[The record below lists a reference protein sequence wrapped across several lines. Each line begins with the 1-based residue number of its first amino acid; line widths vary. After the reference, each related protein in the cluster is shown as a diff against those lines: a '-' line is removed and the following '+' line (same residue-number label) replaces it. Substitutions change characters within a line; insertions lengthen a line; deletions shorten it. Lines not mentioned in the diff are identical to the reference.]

1 MKTFKIIETLKKSF
15 IQIKDDTFRY
25 VLIIIL
31 AESMSLLLIKQIAD
45 RVFKIALFRAN
56 IIGITNENFW
66 ELLGSP
72 TSLVF
77 LIMSVLLIAIFIL
90 FQLTVI
96 IKFANRPYENR
107 KLGKNDFIKPLRK
120 IFSSQILLILVYI
133 FLIMPNA
140 NIGLTTNIT
149 SNVHLPRFV
158 VDAVLENPAGLIA
171 YTSAIVLAF
180 ILNIRLFFTPVIFI
194 TRDELSFIESAKE
207 SWNLTKKRSF
217 KIFQLVTVITLLTS
231 AITIAGVF
239 LLSIP
244 MALVPDTKIQVAKIT
259 GALSVSMIFFFLA
272 FTISYSSIFTLQAIV
287 VAYHEILGEKPYLR
301 EKNFAPK
308 KHHLLVNIVMV
319 VVFIVF
325 GVNVYLNTPSDALTS
340 STKVVSHRGESVK
353 AIENTLES
361 LQIASTYKPDYV
373 EMDIQMTQDGHLIV
387 FHDNTLKRLSK
398 QSDNIHLLTLEEIQK
413 VTLVHNGYESRIPTF
428 DEYVAEAK
436 KLNQPLMVELKTSKY
451 DQDDFIEKMIATLD
465 RYEMR
470 PVTAFQSLDKTA
482 ILKLK
487 ELYPDTYTGYIL
499 GLNIGG
505 LERLDVDFYSIED
518 SSISSRTLNDIERY
532 NKDLFVWTV
541 NEEDRMDL
549 YLTMEVTGIITD
561 HVEAAQKVIEDLKAA
576 TPFDRIYKDV
586 LSSLK

>member
-72 TSLVF
+72 TSLIF

-107 KLGKNDFIKPLRK
+107 KLGKNDFINPLRK

-207 SWNLTKKRSF
+207 SWALTKKRSF

-272 FTISYSSIFTLQAIV
+272 FTISYSSIFTLQATV

-373 EMDIQMTQDGHLIV
+373 EMDIQMTQDGHLVV

-398 QSDNIHLLTLEEIQK
+398 KSDNIHLLTLEEIQK

-465 RYEMR
+465 KYEMR

-561 HVEAAQKVIEDLKAA
+561 HVEAAQNVIEDLKAA

>member
-72 TSLVF
+72 TSLIF

-107 KLGKNDFIKPLRK
+107 KLGKNDFINPLRK

-207 SWNLTKKRSF
+207 SWALTKKRSF

-244 MALVPDTKIQVAKIT
+244 MALVPDTKIQIAKIT

-272 FTISYSSIFTLQAIV
+272 FVISYSSIFTLQATV

-373 EMDIQMTQDGHLIV
+373 EMDIQMTQDGHLVV

-413 VTLVHNGYESRIPTF
+413 ATLVHNGYESRIPTF

-465 RYEMR
+465 KYEMR

-561 HVEAAQKVIEDLKAA
+561 HVEAAQNVIEDLKAA

>member
-72 TSLVF
+72 TSLIF

-107 KLGKNDFIKPLRK
+107 KLGKNDFINPLRK

-207 SWNLTKKRSF
+207 SWALTKKRSF

-272 FTISYSSIFTLQAIV
+272 FTISYSSIFTLQATV

-373 EMDIQMTQDGHLIV
+373 EMDIQMTQDGHLVV

-465 RYEMR
+465 KYEMR

-561 HVEAAQKVIEDLKAA
+561 HVEAAQNVIEDLKAA

-586 LSSLK
+586 LSTLK

>member
-1 MKTFKIIETLKKSF
+1 MKTFKILETLKKSF

-72 TSLVF
+72 TSLLF
-77 LIMSVLLIAIFIL
+77 LIISVLLIAIFIL
-90 FQLTVI
+90 FQLTII

-120 IFSSQILLILVYI
+120 IFSSEILLILVYI

-171 YTSAIVLAF
+171 YTTAIVAAF
-180 ILNIRLFFTPVIFI
+180 ILNIKLFFTPVIFI
-194 TRDELSFIESAKE
+194 TRDDLSFIDAAKA
-207 SWNLTKKRSF
+207 SWELTKKRSF

-231 AITIAGVF
+231 AITVAGVF

-244 MALVPDTKIQVAKIT
+244 MAIVPDTNIQVAKIT
-259 GALSVSMIFFFLA
+259 GALSVSLIFFFLA
-272 FTISYSSIFTLQAIV
+272 FTISYSSIFTLQATV

-319 VVFIVF
+319 AVFIVF

-373 EMDIQMTQDGHLIV
+373 EMDIQMTQDGHLVV

-413 VTLVHNGYESRIPTF
+413 VVLEHNGYESRIPTF

-451 DQDDFIEKMIATLD
+451 DQDDFIDKMIATLD
-465 RYEMR
+465 KYEMR

-487 ELYPDTYTGYIL
+487 QNYPDTYTGYIL

>member
-56 IIGITNENFW
+56 IIGITNKNFW

-72 TSLVF
+72 TSLIF

-107 KLGKNDFIKPLRK
+107 KLGKNDFINPLRK

-207 SWNLTKKRSF
+207 SWALTKKRSF

-272 FTISYSSIFTLQAIV
+272 FTISYSSIFTLQATV

-373 EMDIQMTQDGHLIV
+373 EMDIQMTQDGHLVV

-465 RYEMR
+465 KYEMR

-561 HVEAAQKVIEDLKAA
+561 HVEAAQNVIEDLKAA

>member
-72 TSLVF
+72 TSLIF

-107 KLGKNDFIKPLRK
+107 KLGKNDFINPLRK

-207 SWNLTKKRSF
+207 SWALTKKRSF

-272 FTISYSSIFTLQAIV
+272 FTISYSSIFTLQATV
-287 VAYHEILGEKPYLR
+287 VAYHEILSEKPYLR

-373 EMDIQMTQDGHLIV
+373 EMDIQMTQDGHLVV

-465 RYEMR
+465 KYEMR

-561 HVEAAQKVIEDLKAA
+561 HVEAAQNVIEDLKAA

>member
-72 TSLVF
+72 TSLIF

-107 KLGKNDFIKPLRK
+107 KLGKNDFINPLRK

-207 SWNLTKKRSF
+207 SWALTKKRSF

-244 MALVPDTKIQVAKIT
+244 MALVPDTKNQVAKIT

-272 FTISYSSIFTLQAIV
+272 FTISYSSIFTLQATV

-373 EMDIQMTQDGHLIV
+373 EMDIQMTQDGHLVV

-465 RYEMR
+465 KYEMR

-561 HVEAAQKVIEDLKAA
+561 HVEAAQNVIEDLKAA

>member
-1 MKTFKIIETLKKSF
+1 MKTFKILETLKKSF

-72 TSLVF
+72 TSLLF
-77 LIMSVLLIAIFIL
+77 LIISVLLIAIFIL
-90 FQLTVI
+90 FQLTII

-171 YTSAIVLAF
+171 YTTAIVAAF
-180 ILNIRLFFTPVIFI
+180 ILNIKLFFTPVIFI
-194 TRDELSFIESAKE
+194 TRDELSFIDAAKA
-207 SWNLTKKRSF
+207 SWELTKKRSF

-231 AITIAGVF
+231 AITVAGVF

-244 MALVPDTKIQVAKIT
+244 MAIVPDTNIQVAKIT
-259 GALSVSMIFFFLA
+259 GALSVSLIFFFLA
-272 FTISYSSIFTLQAIV
+272 FTISYSSIFTLQATV

-319 VVFIVF
+319 AVFIVF

-373 EMDIQMTQDGHLIV
+373 EMDIQMTQDGHLVV

-413 VTLVHNGYESRIPTF
+413 VVLEHNGCESRIPTF

-451 DQDDFIEKMIATLD
+451 DQDDFIDKMIATLD
-465 RYEMR
+465 KYEMR

-487 ELYPDTYTGYIL
+487 QNYPDTYTGYIL

>member
-72 TSLVF
+72 TSLIF

-96 IKFANRPYENR
+96 IKFANRPYKNR
-107 KLGKNDFIKPLRK
+107 KLGKNDFINPLRK

-207 SWNLTKKRSF
+207 SWALTKKRSF

-272 FTISYSSIFTLQAIV
+272 FTISYSSIFTLQATV

-373 EMDIQMTQDGHLIV
+373 EMDIQMTQDGHLVV

-465 RYEMR
+465 KYEMR

-561 HVEAAQKVIEDLKAA
+561 HVEAAQNVIEDLKAA

>member
-72 TSLVF
+72 TSLIF

-107 KLGKNDFIKPLRK
+107 KLGKNDFINPLRK

-207 SWNLTKKRSF
+207 SWALTKKRSF

-272 FTISYSSIFTLQAIV
+272 FTISYSSIFTLQATV

-373 EMDIQMTQDGHLIV
+373 EMDIQMTQDGHLVV

-413 VTLVHNGYESRIPTF
+413 ITLVHNGYESRIPTF

-465 RYEMR
+465 KYEMR

-561 HVEAAQKVIEDLKAA
+561 HVEAAQNVIEDLKAA

>member
-15 IQIKDDTFRY
+15 IQIKNDTFRY

-72 TSLVF
+72 TSLIF

-107 KLGKNDFIKPLRK
+107 KLGKNDFINPLRK

-207 SWNLTKKRSF
+207 SWALTKKRSF

-272 FTISYSSIFTLQAIV
+272 FTISYSSIFTLQATV

-373 EMDIQMTQDGHLIV
+373 EMDIQMTQDGHLVV

-465 RYEMR
+465 KYEMR

-561 HVEAAQKVIEDLKAA
+561 HVEAAQNVIEDLKAA

>member
-72 TSLVF
+72 TSLIF

-149 SNVHLPRFV
+149 SNVHLPRFI

-207 SWNLTKKRSF
+207 SWALTKKRSF

-244 MALVPDTKIQVAKIT
+244 MALVPDTKIQIAKIT

-272 FTISYSSIFTLQAIV
+272 FVISYSSIFTLQATV

-373 EMDIQMTQDGHLIV
+373 EMDIQMTQDGHLVV

-413 VTLVHNGYESRIPTF
+413 ATLVHNGYESRIPTF

-465 RYEMR
+465 KYEMR

-561 HVEAAQKVIEDLKAA
+561 HVEAAQNVIEDLKAA

>member
-72 TSLVF
+72 TSLIF

-107 KLGKNDFIKPLRK
+107 KLGKNDFINPLRK

-207 SWNLTKKRSF
+207 SWALTKKRSF

-272 FTISYSSIFTLQAIV
+272 FTISYSSIFTLQATV

-373 EMDIQMTQDGHLIV
+373 EMDIQMTQDGHLVV

-465 RYEMR
+465 KYEMR

-541 NEEDRMDL
+541 NEEDRVDL

-561 HVEAAQKVIEDLKAA
+561 HVEAAQNVIEDLKAA

>member
-72 TSLVF
+72 TSLIF

-149 SNVHLPRFV
+149 SNVHLPRFI

-207 SWNLTKKRSF
+207 SWALTKKRSF

-244 MALVPDTKIQVAKIT
+244 MALVPDTKIQIAKIT

-272 FTISYSSIFTLQAIV
+272 FVISYSSIFTLQATV

-373 EMDIQMTQDGHLIV
+373 EMDIQMTQDGHLVV

-398 QSDNIHLLTLEEIQK
+398 QSDKIHLLTLEEIQK
-413 VTLVHNGYESRIPTF
+413 ATLVHNGYESRIPTF

-465 RYEMR
+465 KYEMR

-561 HVEAAQKVIEDLKAA
+561 HVEAAQNVIEDLKAA

>member
-72 TSLVF
+72 TSLIF

-107 KLGKNDFIKPLRK
+107 KLGKNDFINPLRK

-207 SWNLTKKRSF
+207 SWALTKKRSF

-272 FTISYSSIFTLQAIV
+272 FTISYSSIFTLQATV

-373 EMDIQMTQDGHLIV
+373 EMDIQMTQDGHLVV

-451 DQDDFIEKMIATLD
+451 DQDDFIEKMITTLD
-465 RYEMR
+465 KYEMR

-561 HVEAAQKVIEDLKAA
+561 HVEAAQNVIEDLKAA

>member
-1 MKTFKIIETLKKSF
+1 MKTFKILETLKKSF

-66 ELLGSP
+66 ELLSSP
-72 TSLVF
+72 TALFF
-77 LIMSVLLIAIFIL
+77 LILSIILIAIFIL

-96 IKFANRPYENR
+96 IKFANRPYEKQ
-107 KLGKNDFIKPLRK
+107 KLVKNDFIKPLRK

-140 NIGLTTNIT
+140 NIGMTTNIT

-158 VDAVLENPAGLIA
+158 VDAVLENPAGLVA
-171 YTSAIVLAF
+171 YTIAIVTAF

-194 TRDELSFIESAKE
+194 TRDELSFIEAAKE
-207 SWNLTKKRSF
+207 SWALTKRRTF
-217 KIFQLVTVITLLTS
+217 KIFQLVTVIALLTT
-231 AITIAGVF
+231 AVTVAGVF
-239 LLSIP
+239 ILSIP
-244 MALVPDTKIQVAKIT
+244 MAIVPESNMQVTKIT

-272 FTISYSSIFTLQAIV
+272 FTISYSNIFTLQATV
-287 VAYHEILGEKPYLR
+287 VAYHEILDEKPILT

-308 KHHLLVNIVMV
+308 KHHLRINIIMV
-319 VVFIVF
+319 AVFSLF
-325 GVNVYLNTPSDALTS
+325 GINVYLSTPSDALTS
-340 STKVVSHRGESVK
+340 STKVVSHRGESVR

-373 EMDIQMTQDGHLIV
+373 EMDIQMTGDGHLVV
-387 FHDNTLKRLSK
+387 FHDNTLKRLSD
-398 QSDNIHLLTLEEIQK
+398 QTDNIHLLTLEEVQN

-436 KLNQPLMVELKTSKY
+436 RLNQPLMVELKTSKY
-451 DQDDFIEKMIATLD
+451 DDHTFIDKMIETLD
-465 RYEMR
+465 KYDMR
-470 PVTAFQSLDKTA
+470 SVTAFQSLDKTA

-487 ELYPDTYTGYIL
+487 AMYPDTYTGYIL

-518 SSISSRTLNDIERY
+518 SSISSRTLNDIARY

-549 YLTMEVTGIITD
+549 YLTMKVTGIITD

-586 LSSLK
+586 LSSLN

>member
-72 TSLVF
+72 TSLIF

-107 KLGKNDFIKPLRK
+107 KLGKNDFINPLRK

-207 SWNLTKKRSF
+207 SWALTKKRSF

-272 FTISYSSIFTLQAIV
+272 FTISYSSIFTLQATV

-373 EMDIQMTQDGHLIV
+373 EMDIQMTQDGHLVV

-465 RYEMR
+465 KYEMR
-470 PVTAFQSLDKTA
+470 LVTAFQSLDKTA

-561 HVEAAQKVIEDLKAA
+561 HVEAAQNVIEDLKAA